1 MATLGVCKL
10 PSMCHQLLLNGN
22 VTAITANLLLG
33 SWNKVILA
41 FCISFHF
48 MGNGQNRP
56 KCAKIRGKLV
66 VEIGFL
72 EGFWENLTKSQPAK
86 PVETGKSLI

>member
-1 MATLGVCKL
+1 MQHCTRRRG
-10 PSMCHQLLLNGN
+10 LLTRVMRNGN
-22 VTAITANLLLG
+22 VTA
-33 SWNKVILA
+33 WNKVILA

-56 KCAKIRGKLV
+56 KCAKIRGNLV

-86 PVETGKSLI
+86 PVETGKFLI